1 MPKSNYTIVPAV
13 GLWLEQDGKIFVG
26 RRQNTGYHD
35 GLLNLPAGHID
46 PDETPR
52 EALVRECKE
61 EIGLDINPDDL
72 EFIHIQYNRNPDGHH
87 DRTHYY
93 FKLVSSDLKPVNAEP
108 HKCSEVFWLSIG
120 ERTEE
125 FFPFMRGAV
134 ESIIKK
140 ERYSEFIEN

>member
-1 MPKSNYTIVPAV
+1 MIKHQIIPAV
-13 GLWLEQDGKIFVG
+13 GLWLECDGKIFVG

-61 EIGLDINPDDL
+61 EIGIDINEDEL
-72 EFIHIQYNRNPDGHH
+72 EFIHIQYNRNPDGYH

-93 FKLVSSDLKPVNAEP
+93 FRLKTCDLEPVNNEP
-108 HKCSEVFWLSIG
+108 EKCSEVFWLSIG

-134 ESIIKK
+134 EAILAGDM
-140 ERYSEFIEN
+140 YSEFHDVTI